1 LHATTVERWS
11 QTKKYGAY
19 PFVVADDLEF
29 HKRGKK
35 KFTGTSPAC

>member
-1 LHATTVERWS
+1 MRQQWNVGRK
-11 QTKKYGAY
+11 QKKYGAY